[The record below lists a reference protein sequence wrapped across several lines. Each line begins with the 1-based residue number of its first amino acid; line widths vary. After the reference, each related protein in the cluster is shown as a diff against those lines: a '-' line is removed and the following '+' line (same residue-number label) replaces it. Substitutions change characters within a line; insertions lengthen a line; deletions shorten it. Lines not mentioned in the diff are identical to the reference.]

1 MAATLL
7 CTCIIFSRFF
17 LSMSD
22 CKSFAID
29 SKVLNKYSR
38 FTGFTIYLSIPI
50 FIACFK
56 KFVSL
61 KAA

>member
-1 MAATLL
+1 
-7 CTCIIFSRFF
+7 
-17 LSMSD
+17 MSD